1 MEKILFGLI
10 GLLLIGLS
18 TRAIVRRQAE
28 IEIGD
33 SDSSDPDSVTVR
45 GWAAIVLGVLGI
57 VVGLGIIAK
66 FVL

>member
-1 MEKILFGLI
+1 M
-10 GLLLIGLS
+10 IGLS

-57 VVGLGIIAK
+57 VAGLGIIAK